1 MEENNK
7 IIAEFMNFPKITNV
21 RDSESGKYYDYWLP
35 NNFNLILEQEIQIE
49 SNNGWGL
56 VHQDCVFVR
65 DLIFHSD
72 WNWLM
77 KVVEKIENIKI
88 KDYSISTDITDDK
101 TFINV
106 WHYGDGGKWSI
117 LISNLNEEYKDF
129 NKMQRT
135 YKAVVKFINFYNKQK
150 EE

>member
-7 IIAEFMNFPKITNV
+7 IIAEFMGFTFEKNI
-21 RDSESGKYYDYWLP
+21 GYYDNEML
-35 NNFNLILEQEIQIE
+35 LEQIVYEQQ
-49 SNNGWGL
+49 NGNCFDEL
-56 VHQDCVFVR
+56 LFNK
-65 DLIFHSD
+65 D

-77 KVVEKIENIKI
+77 AVVEKIENIKI
-88 KDYSISTDITDDK
+88 KDYSISTDITNNK

-106 WHYGDGGKWSI
+106 WHYGDGCKWSI

-129 NKMQRT
+129 NKIQRT
-135 YKAVVKFINFYNKQK
+135 YKAIIEFINFYNKQK

>member
-77 KVVEKIENIKI
+77 KVVEKI
-88 KDYSISTDITDDK
+88 YQTDLYYDK
-101 TFINV
+101 YI
-106 WHYGDGGKWSI
+106 
-117 LISNLNEEYKDF
+117 DF
-129 NKMQRT
+129 NSSMFSNGKIELST
-135 YKAVVKFINFYNKQK
+135 NKESVYNDCIDFINFYNKQK

>member
-7 IIAEFMNFPKITNV
+7 IIAEFMGFTYEKNI
-21 RDSESGKYYDYWLP
+21 GYYDNEMLLGQIVYD
-35 NNFNLILEQEIQIE
+35 EQ
-49 SNNGWGL
+49 NGNCFDELLFDKSW
-56 VHQDCVFVR
+56 D
-65 DLIFHSD
+65 
-72 WNWLM
+72 WLM

>member
-1 MEENNK
+1 MKTENNK
-7 IIAEFMNFPKITNV
+7 IIAEFLGATLTKDLQIMYPV
-21 RDSESGKYYDYWLP
+21 YEGDSSYVK
-35 NNFNLILEQEIQIE
+35 
-49 SNNGWGL
+49 
-56 VHQDCVFVR
+56 
-65 DLIFHSD
+65 DLKFHSD

-77 KVVEKIENIKI
+77 EVVEKIENIKI

>member
-1 MEENNK
+1 MEENNRL
-7 IIAEFMNFPKITNV
+7 IAEFMGWSTHPKHGDKYLINKSKYRV
-21 RDSESGKYYDYWLP
+21 SLPWYSECNYEASLRE
-35 NNFNLILEQEIQIE
+35 FNY
-49 SNNGWGL
+49 
-56 VHQDCVFVR
+56 
-65 DLIFHSD
+65 HSD
-72 WNWLM
+72 WNILM
-77 KVVEKIENIKI
+77 PVVEKIENIKI

-135 YKAVVKFINFYNKQK
+135 YKAVIEFINFYNKQK

>member
-7 IIAEFMNFPKITNV
+7 IIAEFMGIQPIEAISDNTSKTYYYYNN
-21 RDSESGKYYDYWLP
+21 SEMEDYEALP
-35 NNFNLILEQEIQIE
+35 EY
-49 SNNGWGL
+49 
-56 VHQDCVFVR
+56 
-65 DLIFHSD
+65 HSD

-77 KVVEKIENIKI
+77 EVVEKIENTKI

>member
-1 MEENNK
+1 MEEK
-7 IIAEFMNFPKITNV
+7 IKTVAIFMGLFQDDK
-21 RDSESGKYYDYWLP
+21 G
-35 NNFNLILEQEIQIE
+35 F
-49 SNNGWGL
+49 WGFKNTPER
-56 VHQDCVFVR
+56 QRC
-65 DLIFHSD
+65 HSD
-72 WNWLM
+72 RIKNIYQYDRDWNLLM
-77 KVVEKIENIKI
+77 EVVEKIENTKI

-150 EE
+150 KE

>member
-7 IIAEFMNFPKITNV
+7 IIAEFMGFTFEKNL
-21 RDSESGKYYDYWLP
+21 GYYDNDMLLSQIIYDQQNGNCFNELLFDKSWDWL
-35 NNFNLILEQEIQIE
+35 I
-49 SNNGWGL
+49 G
-56 VHQDCVFVR
+56 
-65 DLIFHSD
+65 
-72 WNWLM
+72 
-77 KVVEKIENIKI
+77 VVEKIENIKI

>member
-7 IIAEFMNFPKITNV
+7 IIAEFMGFTFEKNI
-21 RDSESGKYYDYWLP
+21 GYYDNEML
-35 NNFNLILEQEIQIE
+35 LEQIVYEQQ
-49 SNNGWGL
+49 NGNCFDEL
-56 VHQDCVFVR
+56 LFNK
-65 DLIFHSD
+65 D

-77 KVVEKIENIKI
+77 AVVEKIENIKI
-88 KDYSISTDITDDK
+88 KDYSISTDITNNK

-129 NKMQRT
+129 NKIQRT
-135 YKAVVKFINFYNKQK
+135 YKAIIEFINFYNKQK

>member
-7 IIAEFMNFPKITNV
+7 IIAEFMGWSTHPKHGDKYLINKSKDRV
-21 RDSESGKYYDYWLP
+21 NLPWYSECNWEASLRE
-35 NNFNLILEQEIQIE
+35 FNY
-49 SNNGWGL
+49 
-56 VHQDCVFVR
+56 
-65 DLIFHSD
+65 HSD
-72 WNWLM
+72 WNILM
-77 KVVEKIENIKI
+77 PVVEKIENTKI

-129 NKMQRT
+129 NKIQRT
-135 YKAVVKFINFYNKQK
+135 YKAIIEFINFYNKQK

>member
-7 IIAEFMNFPKITNV
+7 IIAEFINITFDVNRHKPYEDV
-21 RDSESGKYYDYWLP
+21 
-35 NNFNLILEQEIQIE
+35 
-49 SNNGWGL
+49 NGW
-56 VHQDCVFVR
+56 R
-65 DLIFHSD
+65 YEDLKFHSD

-77 KVVEKIENIKI
+77 KVVEKIENTKI

-129 NKMQRT
+129 NKTQRT

>member
-7 IIAEFMNFPKITNV
+7 IIAEFMGAKLTKDLKIMYPV
-21 RDSESGKYYDYWLP
+21 YEGDSSYVKNLKY
-35 NNFNLILEQEIQIE
+35 
-49 SNNGWGL
+49 
-56 VHQDCVFVR
+56 
-65 DLIFHSD
+65 HSD

-77 KVVEKIENIKI
+77 EVVEKIENIKI

>member
-7 IIAEFMNFPKITNV
+7 IIAEFMGWSTHPKHGDKYLINKSKDRV
-21 RDSESGKYYDYWLP
+21 NLPWYSECNWEASLRE
-35 NNFNLILEQEIQIE
+35 FNY
-49 SNNGWGL
+49 
-56 VHQDCVFVR
+56 
-65 DLIFHSD
+65 HSD
-72 WNWLM
+72 WNILM
-77 KVVEKIENIKI
+77 PVVEKIENTKI

-117 LISNLNEEYKDF
+117 LISNLNEKYKDF